1 MINVIIESDN
11 FFLREGVKHCLIQA
25 SHEKLK
31 EDITILKDFNSE
43 SIASSD
49 VLVLLLS
56 PGDESICMEALKH
69 KRNGLVIFFSG
80 DTKKQTNPSAACHAR
95 SLHFSLTDS
104 VTHIISEISNA
115 LTGELKSLFYP
126 PPNCKDCR
134 VRRLTQQQYI
144 ILDLLMS
151 GISTEQISINL
162 DISIKAIHYHKYN
175 IMKQYGLRNDYEL
188 FIFHKKRCRKNL
200 I

>member
-1 MINVIIESDN
+1 MINVIIESDD
-11 FFLREGVKHCLIQA
+11 FFFREGVKHCLIQA
-25 SHEKLK
+25 SHNKLN
-31 EDITILKDFNSE
+31 EDITVLKDFNSE
-43 SIASSD
+43 RISSSD
-49 VLVLLLS
+49 ILVLFLH
-56 PGDESICMEALKH
+56 PGDESICMEALKN

-80 DTKKQTNPSAACHAR
+80 DTKKQTPPSAACHAR

-104 VTHIISEISNA
+104 VNHITSEISNA
-115 LTGELKSLFYP
+115 LTVEFKSLLYP

-134 VRRLTQQQYI
+134 VRRLTQQQLI

-151 GISTEQISINL
+151 GISPEEISIKL
-162 DISIKAIHYHKYN
+162 DVSIKAIHYHKYN

-188 FIFHKKRCRKNL
+188 FIFHKNRCQKNM